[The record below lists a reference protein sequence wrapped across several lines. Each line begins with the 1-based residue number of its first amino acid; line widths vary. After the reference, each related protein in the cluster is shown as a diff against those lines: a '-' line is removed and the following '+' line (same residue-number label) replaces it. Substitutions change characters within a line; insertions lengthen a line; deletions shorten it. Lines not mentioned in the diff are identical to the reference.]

1 MDATLTQFDARR
13 IINTVGAA
21 GQPPSWGAHLFTDAF
36 EETLALLDQD
46 YFSDYLKQG
55 GSVFKLV
62 VGHYG
67 GGKTHFL
74 YLLRQLAW
82 KNDYAAAYVSLNPDQ
97 APFHRLDLV
106 YRAIAS
112 ALTYPPDDQMEHRG
126 LMPLLKATV
135 ARWTQLSSDASPT
148 MLTSLA
154 TDSTRELENLNF
166 QRAMQKAL
174 EALIDGDEETAEGLV
189 HWLSSQ
195 GFDRAR
201 LKPHGI
207 LAPIDRSSAFSCLR
221 SLARWVRQAGYSGLV
236 ILFDEAERTPSL
248 SGRQKEFMLSNLREL
263 IDESARGTLAGAFVA
278 YAVPDY
284 RFFDGKTGVYE
295 AVKQRTASMFDMYN
309 PSGVRIDL
317 ETLVDDV
324 EGHLASIGRKL
335 WRIMEIAYAEELD
348 EGKVEAAL
356 QSIGKAVLAARFA
369 DISFRRLFV
378 QSLVRGLE
386 QVRRDASLQV
396 TRDWADDLVDHYVSG
411 GRS

>member
-21 GQPPSWGAHLFTDAF
+21 GQPPAWGAHFFTDAF
-36 EETLALLDQD
+36 EETLGLLDQD

-82 KNDYAAAYVSLNPDQ
+82 KNDFAAAYVSLNPEQ

-112 ALTYPPDDQMEHRG
+112 ALAYPPDEQMEHRG

-135 ARWTQLSSDASPT
+135 ARWVRLNDNPDPQVLAS
-148 MLTSLA
+148 MA
-154 TDSTRELENLNF
+154 ADSVRELENLNF
-166 QRAMQKAL
+166 QRAMRKAL
-174 EALIDGDEETAEGLV
+174 EALLEGDEETAEELV
-189 HWLSSQ
+189 HWLSAQ
-195 GFDRAR
+195 GFDRSG
-201 LKPHGI
+201 LKRHGI

-221 SLARWVRQAGYSGLV
+221 SLARWVRQAGYAGLV
-236 ILFDEAERTPSL
+236 VLFDEAERTPSL

-295 AVKQRTASMFDMYN
+295 AVKQRTASMFDLYN

-317 ETLVDDV
+317 ETLVEDV

-335 WRIMEIAYAEELD
+335 WRVFEIAYGEELD
-348 EGKVEAAL
+348 EAKVEAAVEA
-356 QSIGKAVLAARFA
+356 IGEAVLAARFA

-386 QVRRDASLQV
+386 QVRRDSSLEV
-396 TRDWADDLVDHYVSG
+396 TRVWADDLVDHYVSG
-411 GRS
+411 GQA